1 MAFYIKKRKKFLRKC
16 FVGLSL
22 FSLGVLLFAFFK
34 SMIQPLL
41 PSQAL
46 SGSPFVPMILMSVL
60 SIAAFKPLDRFFA
73 DFFDRYLFRK
83 KSYAHILLMNLT
95 DELEV
100 VLDLQELA
108 NMVVNT
114 FGEVLQLK
122 TVALLVRAG
131 DPEDLKV
138 ASAYGWH
145 ISDYRR
151 VRLSRTSPLMAL
163 VHAHG
168 PHVLVRNQ
176 VVQAFSWK
184 EANQLVYDFDLM
196 RASWVIPLF
205 VKSELTGL
213 LAFSGQRSDCSFDAA
228 EFHFFR
234 EFGQRISKSIHN
246 AVRVQQL
253 KRLNSELQDAQSQML
268 QNTKLTAIEQL
279 ATGIAHEI
287 HNPLTIISG
296 KAQVLL
302 LQRDKYPL
310 DSRIEDVL
318 KTIVKQTKR
327 AADITRKLLMFSQ
340 SSGLPKEQLSL
351 PQIIE
356 DTLAL
361 VSYQTSLEGIRMVKH
376 IAEDVP
382 LFYGNVHELREV
394 FLNLILN
401 AVQAI
406 GTEGEIRMTLQS
418 IPQDQLVEIRI
429 ADTGKGILPENLD
442 RLFNPFFTTR
452 QSALGLGLFV
462 TKQIIHHYGGSI
474 RVESQVGAGSLFIL
488 RLPVKRAGTPLAEI
502 SDPELS
508 KASPN

>member
-1 MAFYIKKRKKFLRKC
+1 MAFHLKRQKKILRKAL
-16 FVGLSL
+16 VALTL
-22 FSLGVLLFAFFK
+22 FALGFAALAASSFLTQTFLPDAPANGPYVAVLLMA
-34 SMIQPLL
+34 LL
-41 PSQAL
+41 AISTL
-46 SGSPFVPMILMSVL
+46 
-60 SIAAFKPLDRFFA
+60 KPLDKLYGQL
-73 DFFDRYLFRK
+73 FDRYFFKK
-83 KSYAHILLMNLT
+83 KSYAHIVLMNLA

-122 TVALLVRAG
+122 TVALLVRASEH
-131 DPEDLKV
+131 EDLEV

-145 ISDYRR
+145 VSDYRR
-151 VRLSRTSPLMAL
+151 VRLSRSSPMMAL
-163 VHAHG
+163 VHAQG
-168 PHVLVRNQ
+168 AHVLVRNQ

-205 VKSELTGL
+205 VKNELTGL
-213 LAFSGQRSDCSFDAA
+213 LVFSSHRTERAFDETD
-228 EFHFFR
+228 FHFFR

-253 KRLNSELQDAQSQML
+253 KRLNAELQDSQSHML
-268 QNTKLTAIEQL
+268 QSTKLTAIEQL

-302 LQRDKYPL
+302 LQRDKAPL
-310 DSRIEDVL
+310 DTRIEDVL

-340 SSGLPKEQLSL
+340 SSGLARESLVLS
-351 PQIIE
+351 QIME

-361 VSYQTSLEGIRMVKH
+361 VSYQTSLDGIRIVKH
-376 IAEDVP
+376 VDEDLP
-382 LFYGNVHELREV
+382 AFRGNVHELREV

-406 GTEGEIRMTLQS
+406 GTEGEIRLTLQHA
-418 IPQDQLVEIRI
+418 PQDRLIEIRV
-429 ADTGKGILPENLD
+429 ADTGKGIAAENLD
-442 RLFNPFFTTR
+442 KVFNPFFTTR
-452 QSALGLGLFV
+452 HSALGLGLFV
-462 TKQIIHHYGGSI
+462 TKQIVHHYGGSI
-474 RVESQVGAGSLFIL
+474 RVESKANEGSLFIL
-488 RLPVKRAGTPLAEI
+488 RLPLAEV
-502 SDPELS
+502 SQTASVSSGPELLS
-508 KASPN
+508 SPG

>member
-1 MAFYIKKRKKFLRKC
+1 MAFHIKKRKKFLRKALVASTL
-16 FVGLSL
+16 FALGFLALAVSNFLIQTFLPQASTNAPLLS
-22 FSLGVLLFAFFK
+22 VLL
-34 SMIQPLL
+34 M
-41 PSQAL
+41 AL
-46 SGSPFVPMILMSVL
+46 I
-60 SIAAFKPLDRFFA
+60 SISTVKPLDKLYA
-73 DFFDRYLFRK
+73 QIFDRYLFKK
-83 KSYAHILLMNLT
+83 KSYAHILLMNLA

-122 TVALLVRAG
+122 TVALLVRAS
-131 DPEDLKV
+131 DQEDMEV

-145 ISDYRR
+145 VSDYRR
-151 VRLSRTSPLMAL
+151 VRLSRSSPMMAL
-163 VHAHG
+163 VQASG
-168 PHVLVRNQ
+168 THVLVRNQ

-205 VKSELTGL
+205 VKSGLSGL
-213 LAFSGQRSDCSFDAA
+213 LVFSSHKSDRSFD
-228 EFHFFR
+228 ETDFHFFR

-253 KRLNSELQDAQSQML
+253 KRLNSELQDSQSQML
-268 QNTKLTAIEQL
+268 QTTKLTAIEQL

-302 LQRDKYPL
+302 LQRDKVPL
-310 DSRIEDVL
+310 DTRIEEVL

-340 SSGLPKEQLSL
+340 SSGLSREPLVLS
-351 PQIIE
+351 QIIE

-361 VSYQTSLEGIRMVKH
+361 VSYQTSLDGIRIVKRL
-376 IAEDVP
+376 ADDVP
-382 LFYGNVHELREV
+382 SFQGNVHELREV

-401 AVQAI
+401 AVQAL
-406 GTEGEIRMTLQS
+406 GTEGEIRITLQHV
-418 IPQDQLVEIRI
+418 PQDKLIEVRV
-429 ADTGKGILPENLD
+429 ADTGKGIAPENLD
-442 RLFNPFFTTR
+442 KVFNPFFTTR
-452 QSALGLGLFV
+452 HSALGLGLFV

-474 RVESQVGAGSLFIL
+474 RAESQAGEGSLFIF
-488 RLPVKRAGTPLAEI
+488 RLPLAEI
-502 SDPELS
+502 PQAVGSAVPETFSGLI
-508 KASPN
+508 